1 MGEKVVAHAT
11 KAGEWT
17 GGEASAQAAGMGSPR
32 ACLRHIRLSALLFG
46 ALLLPYLDR
55 LDCLAQEGIVNR
67 ENLIKAAYLAN
78 LLRYVEWPNGAED
91 PHRAPIIVVAGQ
103 HPVLIYLQQA
113 AKQEEG
119 PSFRVETVLGD
130 TLPEGCCIL
139 FLPNSLDP
147 ELRRKLLRSAKN
159 FPVLT
164 VGENVE
170 FLQEGGEVRFVVEA
184 NKLRLELALRA
195 IEVKQLK
202 VSSKLLQIARVVDA
216 EPRLS
221 QGPR

>member
-1 MGEKVVAHAT
+1 MAHAT

-17 GGEASAQAAGMGSPR
+17 GGPAAARAAGAGSR
-32 ACLRHIRLSALLFG
+32 RSCLRHIRLSAWLFV
-46 ALLLPYLDR
+46 ALLLPCLDR
-55 LDCLAQEGIVNR
+55 RDCLAQDGVVNR

-78 LLRYVEWPNGAED
+78 FLRYVEWPNSAQD
-91 PHRAPIIVVAGQ
+91 LHRPPIIGVAGQ

-113 AKQEEG
+113 AKQGEG
-119 PSFRVETVLGD
+119 PSFQVETVLGD

-202 VSSKLLQIARVVDA
+202 ISSKLLQIARIVDA
-216 EPRLS
+216 EPHLS
-221 QGPR
+221 QGSR

>member
-1 MGEKVVAHAT
+1 MAYTT
-11 KAGEWT
+11 KAGERT
-17 GGEASAQAAGMGSPR
+17 DGPAAARAAGAGGPSSRPPR
-32 ACLRHIRLSALLFG
+32 VRLPALLFL

-55 LDCLAQEGIVNR
+55 RDCLAQDGVVNR

-78 LLRYVEWPNGAED
+78 FLRYVEWPNSAQD
-91 PHRAPIIVVAGQ
+91 LHRPPIIGVAGQ

-113 AKQEEG
+113 AKQGEG

-147 ELRRKLLRSAKN
+147 ELRRKLLRFAKN

-221 QGPR
+221 QGSR